1 MWWHQTVLLVLML
14 VLTVG
19 RLAFGQWQV
28 SLSILWWWLGGV
40 VGFLFVFSDRLVH
53 SLVTNPQEVL
63 SLRVRELFLS
73 KKLGE
78 GLRALVLERGQQNNL
93 MMRSVLFVV
102 IWLILAF
109 WTMVGVTAPL
119 ARGFMLG
126 MGAHFIFDLLWDYRV
141 KKGDLSFWFWQIKRS
156 VSLEEQ
162 RWFVLVVSFLGG
174 LVILGL

>member
-1 MWWHQTVLLVLML
+1 MWWHQTVLLVIML
-14 VLTVG
+14 ILTVG
-19 RLAFGQWQV
+19 RLALGQWQI

-40 VGFLFVFSDRLVH
+40 LGFLFVFSDRLVH
-53 SLVTNPQEVL
+53 SLVTNSQEVL

-73 KKLGE
+73 RKLGE
-78 GLRALVLERGQQNNL
+78 GLRALILERGQQNNL

-126 MGAHFIFDLLWDYRV
+126 MGVHFIIDLLWDYRI

-162 RWFVLVVSFLGG
+162 RWFILVVSFLGG